1 MLSDADLTLLLG
13 RIQTRLDRV
22 NKLYISKIAGQIAK
36 IGELSQSNI
45 NRLVIMAEMTQ
56 DVNEITTAL
65 QQATGL
71 NITDIQA
78 VYSKAM
84 AATYTDPRFT
94 AAYKAGVKPP
104 PETRERLRTIVQ
116 NVSTQ
121 TAKTMMN
128 LSNTTLISKPYQD
141 AVDRAILATST
152 GLAGYTA
159 ATRDVVREIGY
170 GGMQVQ
176 YPSGYH
182 RRLDTAVRQN
192 VIDGTKQI
200 SQNGAKAV
208 GESIGYDAYE
218 LSAHAHSAPDHEPV
232 QGHVLLKS
240 EYDMM
245 QAGLPFMDIDGN
257 KFDGFDRPIGEWNCK
272 HFAFPFSTK
281 FSKRKY
287 TPEQL
292 QQFIT
297 DNHKGCDMDG
307 KHYTVYGAEQL
318 MRQTETQVRRLKDE
332 AVAAQI
338 AGDNVLRWQCQM
350 QINSL
355 MAKYGQIAALAGL
368 TPHRNRTTVEGFI
381 PLKKQPF

>member
-22 NKLYISKIAGQIAK
+22 NRLYISKIAGQIAK

-45 NRLVIMAEMTQ
+45 NRLVIMAEMMQ
-56 DVNEITTAL
+56 DVNEITAAL

-71 NITDIQA
+71 NVTDIQA
-78 VYSKAM
+78 VYAKAM

-94 AAYKAGVKPP
+94 AAYKAGVKVP

-116 NVSTQ
+116 NISTQ
-121 TAKTMMN
+121 TTKTMLN

-141 AVDRAILATST
+141 AVDRAIIATAT
-152 GLAGYTA
+152 GLSGYSA

-170 GGMQVQ
+170 GGMQVL

-200 SQNGAKAV
+200 SQNGAKAI
-208 GESIGYDAYE
+208 GDSIGYDAYE

-245 QAGLPFMDIDGN
+245 QAGLPFMDVDGN

-307 KHYTVYGAEQL
+307 KHYTIYGAEQL

-338 AGDNVLRWQCQM
+338 AGEDGRSW
-350 QINSL
+350 
-355 MAKYGQIAALAGL
+355 
-368 TPHRNRTTVEGFI
+368 
-381 PLKKQPF
+381 